1 MEISVKQIYGTGQLK
16 MKETSIGSVAEPIVR
31 VTMVHPELGTETSI
45 LIKKSELKKAVR
57 LL

>member
-1 MEISVKQIYGTGQLK
+1 MEISVKQAYGPGQLK
-16 MKETSIGSVAEPIVR
+16 MKETSVGSIAEPLVR
-31 VTMVHPELGTETSI
+31 VTLTHPDLGEYSI